1 MKYQSL
7 VLGCLSI
14 ATVSAWTSAAGA
26 ATLTHS
32 YGLNNSLADSFGG
45 PSLVANGGTVSAS
58 GYSFAANQGPKLSS
72 AISSSNYS
80 ILLDY
85 SLADTS
91 SYRKIVDFKN
101 LTTDGGLYNLNSKLN
116 FYTTGDLVNGTTV
129 VGDNTPVRLVLT
141 RDGSTGQT
149 TGFYNGV
156 SQFSFADTGSFATFT
171 GTNNIINFFQDDI
184 TTFPREASGGVL
196 QRLAIYDG
204 ALSATEVASLGGFG
218 TTIPG
223 TPRGTAVSEP
233 FTIVGTLIGGT
244 AALRMRKKLKSKSL

>member
-1 MKYQSL
+1 
-7 VLGCLSI
+7 
-14 ATVSAWTSAAGA
+14 
-26 ATLTHS
+26 
-32 YGLNNSLADSFGG
+32 
-45 PSLVANGGTVSAS
+45 
-58 GYSFAANQGPKLSS
+58 
-72 AISSSNYS
+72 
-80 ILLDY
+80 LDY

-171 GTNNIINFFQDDI
+171 GSNNIINFFQDDI

-204 ALSATEVASLGGFG
+204 ALSAAEVASLGGFG

-223 TPRGTAVSEP
+223 TPRGTAVPEP

-244 AALRMRKKLKSKSL
+244 AALRMRKKLKSTSL